1 MKVKMESTSACRRVL
16 RVEVESGVVDTE
28 YDKVALEYAGEASV
42 PGFRKGKAPIQ
53 LIRQRFAKGIAEETG
68 NRLIPR
74 YYREAL
80 KSQDVLP
87 VAVIEVRDV
96 VMKKGEPLTFCITV
110 DVPPQFA
117 LPKYKGITLNGK
129 KIETTDEQV
138 EKALDGLRSRAAKYE
153 AVTDKPVEAGHLV
166 QIDYSG
172 TCGGEP
178 IGTIAA
184 KAAQVGSGKG
194 AWILAGESGFIPGLC
209 EGVVG
214 ASIGDTRTISV
225 TFPADFRVEVLAG
238 KQADYVVEIKAVSRQ
253 ILPPVDA
260 EFLKQVGI
268 DSAEK
273 LRDEIRSGMLR
284 QAEEAEKNRLK
295 NEIAKELL
303 ERAPMDVPE
312 SLVEEES
319 RKIIQDIVADS
330 TRRGMSR
337 DEIVEQH
344 ESIHSV
350 AEKSSKNNIKL
361 EYILDAIASE
371 EKLTAED
378 GEVEEALEAIAA
390 RHRTDKE
397 KIRQDLEKRGSM
409 ERIRRSIRVDKA
421 LELVLSQAKI
431 SIA

>member
-1 MKVKMESTSACRRVL
+1 MKVQMESPSACRRIL
-16 RVEVESGVVDTE
+16 RVEVDSGVVDAE

-42 PGFRKGKAPIQ
+42 PGFRKGKAPVQ
-53 LIRQRFAKGIAEETG
+53 LVRQRFSKGITEETS
-68 NRLIPR
+68 NRLIPQ

-80 KSQDVLP
+80 KSQNLLP

-96 VMKKGEPLTFCITV
+96 VVKNGEPLTFCITV
-110 DVPPQFA
+110 DVPPQFE
-117 LPKYKGITLNGK
+117 LPKYKGISLSGK
-129 KIETTDEQV
+129 KVEATDEQV
-138 EKALDGLRSRAAKYE
+138 DKAIEGLRTRAAKYE

-172 TCGGEP
+172 TCGGVAIE
-178 IGTIAA
+178 TIAS

-194 AWILAGESGFIPGLC
+194 AWIMAGESGFIPGLC
-209 EGVVG
+209 EGIVG
-214 ASIGDTRTISV
+214 ASVGDTRSVSV
-225 TFPADFRVEVLAG
+225 TFPADFRVDVLAD
-238 KQADYVVEIKAVSRQ
+238 KQADYVVVVKAVSRQ

-260 EFLKQVGI
+260 EFLKQVGVE
-268 DSAEK
+268 SVEK

-284 QAEEAEKNRLK
+284 QGEEIEKSRLK
-295 NEIAKELL
+295 NELAKELL
-303 ERAPMDVPE
+303 ARSPMDVPQ
-312 SLVEEES
+312 SLVAEES
-319 RKIIQDIVADS
+319 RKIIQDIVSDS

-337 DEIVEQH
+337 EEIVEQH
-344 ESIHSV
+344 ESISSV
-350 AEKSSKNNIKL
+350 AEKSSQDNIKL

-378 GEVEEALEAIAA
+378 NEVEQTLEAIAA
-390 RHRTDKE
+390 RHHTDKE
-397 KIRQDLEKRGSM
+397 KVRQDLDKRGSM